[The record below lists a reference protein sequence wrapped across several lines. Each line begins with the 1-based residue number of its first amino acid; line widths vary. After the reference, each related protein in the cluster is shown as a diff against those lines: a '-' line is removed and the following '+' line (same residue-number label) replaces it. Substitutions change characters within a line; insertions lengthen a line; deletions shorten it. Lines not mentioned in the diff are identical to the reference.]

1 MEEME
6 RLRNGVQELINNHD
20 PAQLFQYG
28 APEDEYKKEIQIV
41 TSFLTDNPEVLLSE
55 ITEGIKS
62 IFTKRFSPLTVQN
75 FSEIYDTLAVDL
87 HNLLHQ
93 NRGIEKK

>member
-1 MEEME
+1 ME
-6 RLRNGVQELINNHD
+6 RLRNGVQQLINNHD

-41 TSFLTDNPEVLLSE
+41 ISFLTDNPEMSLPE

-62 IFTKRFSPLTVQN
+62 IFTERFSPLTVQN
-75 FSEIYDTLAVDL
+75 FSEIYDELALDL
-87 HNLLHQ
+87 NKLLHQ
-93 NRGIEKK
+93 KKSQC